1 MDHNLFDIS
10 AVTSLATILAGCG
23 LALAAFHALIR
34 WSLRAPKVAERST
47 PGTLGLPYM
56 EAHIATA
63 NGKQLFAWFVPAP
76 AQGPA
81 PALAVVHGW
90 GGNMETMLPLALP
103 LHHAGYA
110 LLFFDARSHGRSDQ
124 DSFSSMPR
132 FAEDLDHALDW
143 LKWQPGV
150 DPRRVGVVGHSV
162 GAAAALLAASRRDD
176 VAAVVSIAAF
186 SHPQTM
192 MRRLLASWHVPY
204 VPFGWYV
211 LLYVQH
217 VIGHRFDDIAPIN
230 TIVRVRSPV
239 LLVHGTEDVTVPVAE
254 AEALHARRGEK
265 RGGLL
270 LVKGSHDSYEEL
282 DSQIGDV
289 VYFLDR
295 ANNVEGSI
303 EGLCETS

>member
-1 MDHNLFDIS
+1 MLVMDHYLFDIS
-10 AVTSLATILAGCG
+10 VVKNLTMILAGCG

-47 PGTLGLPYM
+47 PGALGLPYT
-56 EAHIATA
+56 EEHISTA
-63 NGKQLFAWFVPAP
+63 NGKQLFAWFIPAV
-76 AQGPA
+76 AQGPS
-81 PALAVVHGW
+81 PALAVLHGW

-103 LHHAGYA
+103 LHRAGYA

-230 TIVRVRSPV
+230 TVVRVRCPV
-239 LLVHGTEDVTVPVAE
+239 LLVHGTADVTVPVAE
-254 AEALHARRGEK
+254 AEALHTRRGEE

-270 LVKGSHDSYEEL
+270 LVKGGHDSYEEL

-289 VYFLDR
+289 VGFLDK
-295 ANNVEGSI
+295 AMKS
-303 EGLCETS
+303 